1 MPVFYPDIL
10 EHNNSNRALVDITEL
25 RGNAYP
31 INQLSD
37 TGSIPTDKR
46 KIGAIVF
53 VTSSGAFYGFSGTS
67 SSLWNDPTKWGS
79 LGSGGG
85 GGDITAVTAG
95 TGLSGGGSSGDVTL
109 SNAGV
114 ISITAGDGISVNS
127 ATGDVTITN
136 NALRIGP
143 SYQQVLFI
151 FSQTG
156 SNHPT
161 FGGDPLVNTT
171 GANFTFKYGGTP
183 GLYNLSSNAALFTT
197 DRTAV
202 YLTPGYKVET
212 FTNNKKYLVW
222 FEIKDESRINIHSY
236 DLGVVAP
243 ADSVFENATLDIKI
257 Y

>member
-37 TGSIPTDKR
+37 TGSIPADKR
-46 KIGAIVF
+46 KVGAIIF

-79 LGSGGG
+79 LGGGG
-85 GGDITAVTAG
+85 GGDITAVSAG

-109 SNAGV
+109 TNAGV
-114 ISITAGDGISVNS
+114 VSIIPGSGIGVDIS
-127 ATGDVTITN
+127 TGDVTITN
-136 NALRIGP
+136 NPPRIGP
-143 SYQQVLFI
+143 NYQQLLYI

-156 SNHPT
+156 SNDPT

-171 GANFTFKYGGTP
+171 GASFTFKYGGTP
-183 GLYNLSSNAALFTT
+183 GRYNLSSNASTFSIG
-197 DRTAV
+197 RTAV

-212 FTNNKKYLVW
+212 FNNNNKYLVW
-222 FEIKDESRINIHSY
+222 FQILDESNIDIHSY
-236 DLGVVAP
+236 DLGAGAP
-243 ADSVFENATLDIKI
+243 ANSVFENATLDIKI

>member
-37 TGSIPTDKR
+37 TGSIPADKR
-46 KIGAIVF
+46 KVGAIIF

-109 SNAGV
+109 TNAGV
-114 ISITAGDGISVNS
+114 LSITAGNGISINS
-127 ATGDVTITN
+127 STGNVTVTNAGAAYTARYDGLITN
-136 NALRIGP
+136 DKGTSNLINLYDSEVWTPTISTISAGQ
-143 SYQQVLFI
+143 YQIDFKSQVLTQNKTHVQISAGRNLDYNPEVI
-151 FSQTG
+151 FTWAFDAIEPRQYI
-156 SNHPT
+156 N
-161 FGGDPLVNTT
+161 
-171 GANFTFKYGGTP
+171 
-183 GLYNLSSNAALFTT
+183 LYT
-197 DRTAV
+197 
-202 YLTPGYKVET
+202 
-212 FTNNKKYLVW
+212 YLVGTGLQNDL
-222 FEIKDESRINIHSY
+222 IK
-236 DLGVVAP
+236 
-243 ADSVFENATLDIKI
+243 NASITVKV
-257 Y
+257 YQ